1 MKNIRLLISS
11 MLSSL
16 AVALLV
22 IFVVNT
28 SGRVS
33 LEEAAEQLIISQRGG
48 QIHDVRVNGEEAS
61 VLFSFVASYALD
73 GDEEEREEVPAIGWG
88 RIERTGGGWRSDG
101 SAAFYAVTEIER
113 GQLAEYTTEPNLI
126 TGKLLAWGAIRSP
139 IVTAVEG
146 RFDTNEILSDSVVNG
161 MFFLAASD
169 AKALCE
175 LTLLDAENNVL
186 QRLDPATT
194 QHAHSTR
201 ESKTDN
207 LCS

>member
-1 MKNIRLLISS
+1 MNNVRLLISS
-11 MLSSL
+11 MLASL
-16 AVALLV
+16 AVALV
-22 IFVVNT
+22 FIFVVNM

-33 LEEAAEQLIISQRGG
+33 LEEAAEELIISQRGG
-48 QIHDVRVNGEEAS
+48 QIHDVRVNGKEAS
-61 VLFSFVASYALD
+61 VLFSFVGSYAPD
-73 GDEEEREEVPAIGWG
+73 GDEEESEEVPAIGWG
-88 RIERTGGGWRSDG
+88 RIERTGGGWRFDG

-126 TGKLLAWGAIRSP
+126 TGKLLVWGAIRSP
-139 IVTAVEG
+139 VVAAVEG
-146 RFDTNEILSDSVVNG
+146 RFDTNKIMSDSVANG

-201 ESKTDN
+201 ESKTGN
-207 LCS
+207 VCS